1 MLRFAIRQDR
11 SRERVRRFAAG
22 PMPLV
27 VQAGRQE
34 RKETLNGTTPELTL
48 NDLPRPPFYRLVDE
62 GRRDVYVE
70 TEVGGEPAKKVATLF
85 ASREPAEEFSAR
97 AIEFGMDA
105 LAGTTVREL
114 KDWGEVEAYAGG
126 GQDYV
131 VFVSEEGSALFHAG
145 DVARHA
151 AGRAAEVPLP
161 LYLISD
167 EKGESPL
174 ISVETDEGGEVLV
187 AALFSTPEKARA
199 FKEKAAHLNL
209 PDGLGKIDDEDG
221 LRRHAL
227 VARRAG
233 ADYAVVDPESG
244 ATEAIPIEE
253 WT

>member
-1 MLRFAIRQDR
+1 MPRVDQFGRLE
-11 SRERVRRFAAG
+11 RE
-22 PMPLV
+22 
-27 VQAGRQE
+27 
-34 RKETLNGTTPELTL
+34 ETLDDTTPELTL
-48 NDLPRPPFYRLVDE
+48 NDLPRPPFYSLVNEE
-62 GRRDVYVE
+62 GRDVYAE

-131 VFVSEEGSALFHAG
+131 VFVSEEVGSALFHAG

-151 AGRAAEVPLP
+151 AERDAEVSLP

-167 EKGESPL
+167 EKGEAPL
-174 ISVETDEGGEVLV
+174 ISVETDEGGEAGEVLV

-199 FKEKAAHLNL
+199 FKEKATHLDL

-244 ATEAIPIEE
+244 TTEAIPIEE

>member
-1 MLRFAIRQDR
+1 LDD
-11 SRERVRRFAAG
+11 
-22 PMPLV
+22 
-27 VQAGRQE
+27 
-34 RKETLNGTTPELTL
+34 TTPEVTL
-48 NDLPRPPFYRLVDE
+48 DDLPRPPFYRLADE
-62 GRRDVYVE
+62 EGRDVYAE
-70 TEVGGEPAKKVATLF
+70 TEVGGEPAKKVGTLL
-85 ASREPAEEFSAR
+85 ASRELAEEFSVR

-105 LAGTTVREL
+105 LAGTVVREL
-114 KDWGEVEAYAGG
+114 KDWGAVEAYADG

-131 VFVSEEGSALFHAG
+131 VFVSEMGSALFHAG

-167 EKGESPL
+167 EKGEAPL
-174 ISVETDEGGEVLV
+174 ISVETDEGGGAGEASGASEVLV

-199 FKEKAAHLNL
+199 FKEKAAHLDL

-244 ATEAIPIEE
+244 ATEAIPLEE
-253 WT
+253 WTQ